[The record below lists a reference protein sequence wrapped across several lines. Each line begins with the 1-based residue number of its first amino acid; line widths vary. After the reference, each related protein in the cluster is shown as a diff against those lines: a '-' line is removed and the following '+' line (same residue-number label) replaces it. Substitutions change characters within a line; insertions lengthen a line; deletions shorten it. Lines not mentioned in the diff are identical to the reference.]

1 MMVIMVAHLLDLLG
15 SLLVVLHLMLLLVT
29 VMQVMMAL
37 RAFIAFL
44 YLCTA
49 GFMNGRTMMSVGG
62 RSLVVGR
69 VQDHDTLL

>member
-29 VMQVMMAL
+29 VMEAVMAL
-37 RAFIAFL
+37 RAFIAFG

-49 GFMNGRTMMSVGG
+49 GFMNGGTMVSLGG
-62 RSLVVGR
+62 RSLMGR
-69 VQDHDTLL
+69 VQHHDTLL